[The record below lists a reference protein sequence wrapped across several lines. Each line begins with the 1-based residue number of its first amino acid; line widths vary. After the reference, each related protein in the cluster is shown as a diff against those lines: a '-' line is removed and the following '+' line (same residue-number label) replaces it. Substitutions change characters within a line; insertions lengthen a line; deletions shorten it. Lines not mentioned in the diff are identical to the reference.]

1 MKAKNRYYSRSRI
14 AEAKFRQI
22 IRFFAMDFTASDT
35 AKLTNISV
43 RSIHTIYI
51 KLHKKIAVQ
60 CEKISP
66 FNCIVELD
74 ESYFDARRV
83 RGKRGRGASGKT
95 IVFGLLKR
103 DGSVYKEIVPDCS
116 KATLQEIIRW
126 HLELDSVI
134 NTDGWR
140 GYDGPVDIGFEKH
153 LRVNHGDNEFAGGE
167 RYINGIKSFWGYAKK
182 RLIKFNGIDKK
193 LFNLHLK

>member
-1 MKAKNRYYSRSRI
+1 MQRLYIANKNYSSWSVRAWLVLTAFDLDFEEILIRFDVEDPTFKQQLSQIHANAKVPVLDVGEFKMGLRKLSILKSMVTSLYESKNRCYSRSRI

-66 FNCIVELD
+66 FNCIVDLD
-74 ESYFDARRV
+74 KSYFDARRV
-83 RGKRGRGASGKT
+83 RGKRGRGASSET
-95 IVFGLLKR
+95 IVFGLLKG
-103 DGSVYKEIVPDCS
+103 DGNVY
-116 KATLQEIIRW
+116 
-126 HLELDSVI
+126 
-134 NTDGWR
+134 
-140 GYDGPVDIGFEKH
+140 
-153 LRVNHGDNEFAGGE
+153 
-167 RYINGIKSFWGYAKK
+167 
-182 RLIKFNGIDKK
+182 
-193 LFNLHLK
+193 

>member
-1 MKAKNRYYSRSRI
+1 MVTSLYESKNRCYSRSRI
-14 AEAKFRQI
+14 AEAKFMQI

-74 ESYFDARRV
+74 KSYFDARRV

-103 DGSVYKEIVPDCS
+103 DGSVYKKLFLIVP
-116 KATLQEIIRW
+116 KPRYK
-126 HLELDSVI
+126 ELFV
-134 NTDGWR
+134 
-140 GYDGPVDIGFEKH
+140 
-153 LRVNHGDNEFAGGE
+153 
-167 RYINGIKSFWGYAKK
+167 GI
-182 RLIKFNGIDKK
+182 
-193 LFNLHLK
+193 